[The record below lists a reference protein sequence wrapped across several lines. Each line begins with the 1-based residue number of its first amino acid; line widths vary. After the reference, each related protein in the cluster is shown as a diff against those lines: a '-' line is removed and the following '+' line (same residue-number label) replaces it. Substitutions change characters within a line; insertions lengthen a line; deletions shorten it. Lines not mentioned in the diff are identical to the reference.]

1 MTELYTG
8 WQPYLLS
15 LPPLPNRCGSFL
27 SLIFSSMP
35 ETGSITLRIL
45 TLFLSE
51 YSHHGTVKTIRA
63 AARKVIPN
71 MSRLKTVS
79 TPERVVYSHE
89 KRIKKDRQYHY
100 QGMNLSHAYLP
111 TTQTITLDASC
122 FSSLICFPDSFSIQ
136 DM

>member
-1 MTELYTG
+1 
-8 WQPYLLS
+8 
-15 LPPLPNRCGSFL
+15 
-27 SLIFSSMP
+27 MP

-89 KRIKKDRQYHY
+89 KRIKGQAISLSRHEPVASLATFQLRRQ
-100 QGMNLSHAYLP
+100 SHWMPVVSQA
-111 TTQTITLDASC
+111 
-122 FSSLICFPDSFSIQ
+122 
-136 DM
+136 